1 VELEACSANTA
12 YGLGRVSGFDK
23 LALPDEALEAWLA
36 VKVNRRPL
44 VRTMS
49 ALDGFAT
56 AALTGPPFPDPQYWI
71 CPAVGLPYD
80 VLTNGTDLELAVFAS
95 VAVVHNRINE
105 TFFNRPN
112 EYAPQFAVK
121 ADGGIDPR
129 PWCQGF
135 YAAMNLNM
143 KDWKPILNRGN
154 IHHGLLLPILIY
166 CVDKKGLPV
175 LGKPRPGPE
184 TAHFIENEAYLDIS
198 AVVPAIKEIHDP
210 IRYPT
215 QHTHAE

>member
-1 VELEACSANTA
+1 M
-12 YGLGRVSGFDK
+12 SGFDEI
-23 LALPDEALEAWLA
+23 ALPDEALEAWLA
-36 VKVNRRPL
+36 VKTNRRPL

-49 ALDGFAT
+49 ALEGFVT
-56 AALTGPPFPDPQYWI
+56 AAVTGPPFRDPQYWI
-71 CPAVGLPYD
+71 CPAVGLPFD
-80 VLTNGTDLELAVFAS
+80 VLTNGTDIELAVFAA
-95 VAVVHNRINE
+95 VAKIHNRINE
-105 TFFNRPN
+105 TFFNRPH

-121 ADGGIDPR
+121 PDGGIDPR

-143 KDWKPILNRGN
+143 KDWKPLLNRSN

-184 TAHFIENEAYLDIS
+184 TDRFLENEAYLDI
-198 AVVPAIKEIHDP
+198 ALVVPAVKELHDP
-210 IRYPT
+210 IRLARTP
-215 QHTHAE
+215 

>member
-1 VELEACSANTA
+1 
-12 YGLGRVSGFDK
+12 VSGFDK

-80 VLTNGTDLELAVFAS
+80 VLTNGTDLEIAVFAS

-105 TFFNRPN
+105 TFFNVIAQVARERLGMGLARRHN
-112 EYAPQFAVK
+112 FLVAP
-121 ADGGIDPR
+121 DSRI
-129 PWCQGF
+129 
-135 YAAMNLNM
+135 
-143 KDWKPILNRGN
+143 
-154 IHHGLLLPILIY
+154 
-166 CVDKKGLPV
+166 
-175 LGKPRPGPE
+175 
-184 TAHFIENEAYLDIS
+184 
-198 AVVPAIKEIHDP
+198 
-210 IRYPT
+210 
-215 QHTHAE
+215 

>member
-1 VELEACSANTA
+1 M
-12 YGLGRVSGFDK
+12 SGFDK

-36 VKVNRRPL
+36 IKVNRRPL

-80 VLTNGTDLELAVFAS
+80 VLTNGTELELAVFAS

-105 TFFNRPN
+105 TFFNRPH

-135 YAAMNLNM
+135 YAAMNLNI
-143 KDWKPILNRGN
+143 KDWKPLLNRSN

-184 TAHFIENEAYLDIS
+184 TAHFIENGAYLDIS
-198 AVVPAIKEIHDP
+198 VVVPAIKEIHDP
-210 IRYPT
+210 IRYPSYQT
-215 QHTHAE
+215 ATE

>member
-1 VELEACSANTA
+1 VELEACSASA
-12 YGLGRVSGFDK
+12 ADRHGGVSGFDK

-80 VLTNGTDLELAVFAS
+80 VLTNGTELELAVFAS

-105 TFFNRPN
+105 TFFNRPH
-112 EYAPQFAVK
+112 EYAPHFAVK
-121 ADGGIDPR
+121 PDGGIDPR

-135 YAAMNLNM
+135 YASMNLNM
-143 KDWKPILNRGN
+143 KDWKPLLNRSN

-184 TAHFIENEAYLDIS
+184 TERFLENEAYLDIPL
-198 AVVPAIKEIHDP
+198 VVPAIKELHDP
-210 IRYPT
+210 MRLAQT
-215 QHTHAE
+215 A

>member
-1 VELEACSANTA
+1 
-12 YGLGRVSGFDK
+12 
-23 LALPDEALEAWLA
+23 
-36 VKVNRRPL
+36 
-44 VRTMS
+44 
-49 ALDGFAT
+49 
-56 AALTGPPFPDPQYWI
+56 
-71 CPAVGLPYD
+71 
-80 VLTNGTDLELAVFAS
+80 
-95 VAVVHNRINE
+95 
-105 TFFNRPN
+105 
-112 EYAPQFAVK
+112 VK